1 MIVNTTLFDNVFIRD
16 LHKKRE
22 NDYHRKIFIIRI
34 IRSSLTFK
42 DIIIKSSYNSDE
54 DDLIKDFFESV
65 LSETKVYKRVA
76 AYFSSSS
83 FKVLSKGLSHLL
95 WSEGNMS
102 LLVAELIN
110 EEDFGA
116 IRDGVSNPEKIVE
129 SLFLDKEE
137 ELLELMKNANAKAL
151 GYLLA
156 TNRLSVKFV
165 LTSKPQRIFHL
176 KFGIFYDE
184 LGNKISFSGS
194 INETLSAYEANIEEF
209 KVFKSWVEGE
219 NKYIESDEQRFNTLF
234 EGEVRN
240 QDYYVTDLPKEVRK
254 ILTSAVDQK
263 ETHVQHQSSESVK
276 LRDYQNSAI
285 EAWEKAKYKGIVQMA
300 TGTGKTVVALK
311 CMEQLLKNSS
321 KDKVMFVIGA
331 PTLSLLA
338 QWKSSLQRYFASGD
352 ILSTSLGRNE
362 LYDRIKRFESSD
374 DNYMILLGT
383 YLSLNKPWLINELLE
398 PVKEK
403 VALIADEVHW
413 IGSTELRKAMRDE
426 YPFRL
431 GLTATPMRHFDEE
444 GTEKLLQYFNG
455 IVYKYTI
462 KRAIEEGY
470 LTPYDYQ
477 LFEARLSKDELRKYA
492 KMTRSVLGMPRG
504 GEEAKLTEDKINVLL
519 SQRARIIK
527 KTKDKLRAINA
538 VLRDLQERDKLKNLI
553 IYFEDNSQIEEFM
566 EEIFPLY
573 SDKIFRV
580 ISGDDDDAALS
591 KLIEN
596 FSNGSIDCIVGMRL
610 LDEGIDIPSAER
622 AIFVSSSTNPKQFI
636 QRRGRILRLHKD
648 KPKAEIYDIFVLVD
662 HSGLKDDLAIRIEKN
677 IVKTELK
684 RICMFGTN
692 ATNKSEFLSEIGALG
707 DKLGINVWEIIEEVE
722 HAE

>member
-1 MIVNTTLFDNVFIRD
+1 M
-16 LHKKRE
+16 
-22 NDYHRKIFIIRI
+22 
-34 IRSSLTFK
+34 
-42 DIIIKSSYNSDE
+42 IKSSYNSDE
-54 DDLIKDFFESV
+54 DDLITDFFESV

-110 EEDFGA
+110 EGDFAA

-137 ELLELMKNANAKAL
+137 ELLELMKNANVKAL

-156 TNRLSVKFV
+156 TNRLSIKFV

-209 KVFKSWVEGE
+209 KVFRGWVEGE
-219 NKYIESDEQRFNTLF
+219 NKYIESDEQRFNSLF

-240 QDYYVTDLPKEVRK
+240 QDYYVADLPKEVRK
-254 ILTSAVDQK
+254 ILTGAVDKK

-276 LRDYQNSAI
+276 LRNYQNSAI

-311 CMEQLLKNSS
+311 CMDQLLKNSS
-321 KDKVMFVIGA
+321 VDKVMFVIGA
-331 PTLSLLA
+331 PTLSLLT
-338 QWKSSLQRYFASGD
+338 QWKSNLQRYFASGN
-352 ILSTSLGRNE
+352 ILSTGLGRNE
-362 LYDRIKRFESSD
+362 LYDRIKRFERSD

-413 IGSTELRKAMRDE
+413 IGSQELRKAMRDE

-444 GTEKLLQYFNG
+444 GTEQLLQYFNG

-470 LTPYDYQ
+470 LTPYDYH

-492 KMTRSVLGMPRG
+492 KMTRSVLGTPRG
-504 GEEAKLTEDKINVLL
+504 GREEAKLTEDKINVLL

-527 KTKDKLRAINA
+527 KAKDKLRAINA
-538 VLRDLQERDKLKNLI
+538 ILRDLQERDKLKNLI
-553 IYFEDNSQIEEFM
+553 IYFEDNTQIEEFM

-580 ISGDDDDAALS
+580 ISGDDEDAARI

-636 QRRGRILRLHKD
+636 QRRGRILRLNKG

-677 IVKTELK
+677 IANKELK
-684 RICMFGTN
+684 RICTFGTN
-692 ATNKSEFLSEIGALG
+692 ATNKSEFLSEIGLLG